1 LGVILNSFLTSSL
14 NIKIWCDLRLL
25 PFLPKYCANEIGPL
39 TIIGFVTD
47 VAIKITG
54 KIFK

>member
-14 NIKIWCDLRLL
+14 NIKIWFNLRLL